1 MGFMSSNISQPRPG
15 RPGRAQPRARAPRPL
30 TICRVQSRIC
40 IGGPAQHTLILSSRL
55 APAYRTILIGGG
67 LDHEEHDLAG
77 EARACGVETLVVPS
91 MRRRP
96 GPLADLCAL
105 LALWRLFRRERPAIV
120 HTHTAKA
127 GALGRVAARLAG
139 VPVVVHTFH
148 GHVFAG
154 YFPRWVTRLI
164 VVAERLLARLS
175 DAVIVLSAV
184 QHHDVVRRFR
194 VAPAAKVHIIPLG
207 LDLEAFAAA
216 ASPAAR
222 KPGALRRELGCARDA
237 VLIGIV
243 GRLAPVKNHELFLE
257 AAARLCELLPGRDL
271 QFVVVGDGARRAVI
285 EALAGRLGL
294 APRVHFLGWRR
305 DLAPVMADLDLLA
318 STSRSE
324 GTPAAIIEAM
334 AAGVPIVATA
344 VGGVEDIL
352 GGYHAARVVAT
363 SSPAVVAVALA
374 GLLRAPVARV
384 SHGVERFGARR
395 LVGDVESL
403 YARLLT
409 ARGIEPPSQRATAP
423 HLEETLRAAA

>member
-1 MGFMSSNISQPRPG
+1 MSSNTSLPQPARLRPAAL
-15 RPGRAQPRARAPRPL
+15 RPAAPRPL

-55 APAYRTILIGGG
+55 TSGYRTILIGGG

-77 EARACGVETLVVPS
+77 EARACGVETLVIPS

-105 LALWRLFRRERPAIV
+105 IALWRLFRRERPAIV

-127 GALGRVAARLAG
+127 GALGRLAARLAG

-148 GHVFAG
+148 GHVFEG

-164 VVAERLLARLS
+164 ILAEQVLARLS
-175 DAVIVLSAV
+175 DAVIVLSTV
-184 QHHDVVRRFR
+184 QYHDIVRRFR
-194 VAPAAKVHIIPLG
+194 VAPAGKVHIIPLG

-216 ASPAAR
+216 SAASAAWER
-222 KPGALRRELGCARDA
+222 GALRRELGCARDA
-237 VLIGIV
+237 LLVGIV

-271 QFVVVGDGARRAVI
+271 QFVVVGDGARRAAV
-285 EALAGRLGL
+285 EALARRLGL
-294 APRVHFLGWRR
+294 AARVRFLGWRR
-305 DLAPVMADLDLLA
+305 DLAPVMADLDLLV

-344 VGGVEDIL
+344 VGGVEDIM
-352 GGYHAARVVAT
+352 GGYRAARVVAT
-363 SSPAVVAVALA
+363 FDPVEVAAA
-374 GLLRAPVARV
+374 MASLLREPAARV

-395 LVGDVESL
+395 LVSDMEAL
-403 YARLLT
+403 YARLLA
-409 ARGIEPPSQRATAP
+409 ARGIEPPSKVAKAADAEDV
-423 HLEETLRAAA
+423 HRAAA